1 MALRLIRWFL
11 IVSVVVFVLVN
22 PAAIY
27 SCGPY
32 MEEAVFVQST
42 EPQVSQED
50 FATGKLGI
58 VLPTMRQSYLIVAYR
73 YLSGLPL
80 ESKYR
85 QDAMDVWNHKV
96 GSNPDIPEN
105 DGTKTW
111 KEARIKIS
119 GLQTVSGYD
128 VYSPVSP
135 DQPYQTYLNCS
146 RDAFNT
152 AAATLAARI
161 EKYSADSVA
170 VREWVSAQDQ
180 VFKNCDGKA
189 QVVPAVLDSKD
200 SLLRADRNYQIAAA
214 QFYSRKFDDAL
225 SSFDAIAKD
234 PASPWA
240 GISSYLAARALVRK
254 SNLSSTDYNK
264 FDVEMMKA
272 AQQRLEQTLA
282 DPKLASMHAPAQR
295 LLDYVRFRTE
305 PTKRVAELEK
315 VMLQPDPGPEFLH
328 HFWDYTLLLS
338 RGEHGEDLGD
348 WVQTV
353 YVDWG
358 GVNAAPVQSK
368 EAVQHAVEKWHE
380 LHSLPW
386 LVAALQLTPPDDKN
400 ASDLLAAANAV
411 PANSMGY
418 LTVRYYALRLM
429 AVTKPDEARKEL
441 DATLARP
448 EGELAPGTRNL
459 FNDERQKLLTSLP
472 DFLAHAAE
480 VPSFVGYDNGN
491 FEYGAPISTQLS
503 KRADTAFFNAY
514 SAKVLSRYMPIAL
527 LLEAAQS
534 SSVPNPLRR
543 DLARSTW
550 TRAVLIGDLATA
562 NKLQP
567 VLEQL
572 DHPLWKTMEPF
583 RSASNDSD
591 KHFTGVFVILN
602 NPGLRPSVRA
612 GVLRS
617 ATLGEI
623 DNYRDNWWCGEPAER
638 ATEPPLPSFLSPADL
653 SNAKQER
660 EKLTASESAP
670 NYLTSEVLTYA
681 TQHPENPLV
690 PQALHLSVRA
700 TRYGCANPE
709 TTHLSEKAFQLL
721 HQRYP
726 DDEWTKKTKYHF

>member
-1 MALRLIRWFL
+1 MALRLIRWSL

-32 MEEAVFVQST
+32 MEEAIFVQST

-96 GSNPDIPEN
+96 GLNPDDAEN
-105 DGTKTW
+105 DGSKIW
-111 KEARIKIS
+111 SEARK
-119 GLQTVSGYD
+119 QVSGITQVAEYD
-128 VYSPVSP
+128 
-135 DQPYQTYLNCS
+135 PYAPLNSNDLYAKFLNCS
-146 RDAFNT
+146 KDAFNN
-152 AAATLAARI
+152 AAITLAARI
-161 EKYSADSVA
+161 QKYSADSPA

-189 QVVPAVLDSKD
+189 QVIPAVLDSKD

-214 QFYSRKFDDAL
+214 QFYAQKYDNAV
-225 SSFDAIAKD
+225 SSFENIAKD
-234 PASPWA
+234 SGSPWA
-240 GISSYLAARALVRK
+240 AKSSYLAARALIRK
-254 SNLSSTDYNK
+254 ANLYPADDNK

-272 AQQRLEQTLA
+272 AQQRLEQILA
-282 DPKLASMHAPAQR
+282 DLKLASMYAPAQR

-315 VMLQPDPGPEFLH
+315 IMLQPDPGPEFLH

-338 RGEHGEDLGD
+338 RGQHGEDLGD

-358 GVNAAPVQSK
+358 GESATPVRSK
-368 EAVQHAVEKWHE
+368 EAVGHAMEKWRE

-386 LVAALQLTPPDDKN
+386 LIAALQLTPPDDKN
-400 ASDLLAAANAV
+400 ASDLLAAASAV
-411 PANSMGY
+411 PANSVGY
-418 LTVRYYALRLM
+418 LTVRYYALRLL
-429 AVTKPDEARKEL
+429 AATKPDEARKEL
-441 DATLARP
+441 DAMLARP
-448 EGELAPGTRNL
+448 DGELAAGTRNL

-472 DFLAHAAE
+472 DFLVHAAE

-491 FEYGAPISTQLS
+491 FEDGAPISTQLS

-514 SAKVLSRYMPIAL
+514 SAKILSRYMPIAL

-543 DLARSTW
+543 ELARSLW

-591 KHFTGVFVILN
+591 RHFTGVFVILN
-602 NPGLRPSVRA
+602 NPGLGPSVRA

-638 ATEPPLPSFLSPADL
+638 ATELPLPSFLSPADL

-700 TRYGCANPE
+700 TRYGCTNPE